1 MQKYIQQ
8 DRGGNLLKKTRKKRK
23 KNDNGQEKKK
33 ENTLSTKKK
42 IFFLDR
48 FHGRFLVESVFSFFF
63 SYFLVFFNKIS
74 PQNNLEARD
83 RYCVERD
90 VQRHKN
96 YWARELVKRMII
108 PIFPQG
114 SERVKKPEM

>member
-1 MQKYIQQ
+1 MS
-8 DRGGNLLKKTRKKRK
+8 LLHNWKSL
-23 KNDNGQEKKK
+23 DQE
-33 ENTLSTKKK
+33 
-42 IFFLDR
+42 I
-48 FHGRFLVESVFSFFF
+48 
-63 SYFLVFFNKIS
+63 Y
-74 PQNNLEARD
+74 NLEARD

-108 PIFPQG
+108 PIFPEG